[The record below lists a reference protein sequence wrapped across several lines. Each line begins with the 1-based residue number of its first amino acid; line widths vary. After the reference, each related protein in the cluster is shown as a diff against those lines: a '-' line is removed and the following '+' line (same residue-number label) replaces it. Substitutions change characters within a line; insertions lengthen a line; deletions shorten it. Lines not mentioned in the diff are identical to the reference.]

1 MTYLEEIAAMAR
13 VGDNEAYYGTQEQ
26 IAAFNDFTDI
36 LDQHL
41 TGKLTAD
48 ETKAFD
54 AYCLKAT
61 SDEIL
66 DEGLRLAAIA
76 ASRD

>member
-1 MTYLEEIAAMAR
+1 MDFLNELAAMAR
-13 VGDNEAYYGTQEQ
+13 VGTNEAYYGTQEQ

-41 TGKLTAD
+41 TGKLTRE
-48 ETKAFD
+48 ETEAFD
-54 AYCLKAT
+54 TFCSKAT

-76 ASRD
+76 AAR